1 MERLKIDRQA
11 DKWIEQIKQRQ
22 TDIRHITQ
30 RQTDIRRITQR
41 QTDKKRKK
49 ERRMDEKRS
58 RHTDNKI
65 GRHIFGS
72 TLLLTNPVVT
82 LRFQIY
88 SFVRFFLSTGL

>member
-22 TDIRHITQ
+22 TDIRH
-30 RQTDIRRITQR
+30 ITQR